1 MNRRKVQSRK
11 SGNRIWH
18 IMWGKNPTKN
28 NLKAEKKIFKSVFQT
43 ELNIFY

>member
-1 MNRRKVQSRK
+1 MNKRKVQSRK

-28 NLKAEKKIFKSVFQT
+28 NLKAEKKSLSQYSKQ
-43 ELNIFY
+43 N